1 MDAWA
6 WMTSQV
12 GAFIIGV
19 ALLLI
24 GFGYL
29 RLGLTL
35 KTLKLVKIIGVLF
48 VAYAVLSYAGIN
60 LFGTEEAAPATS
72 VGSFDVTASDS
83 MSWVTTDNN
92 AQSVTWAVTY
102 NYTAGDFS
110 GVGGADGG
118 AGAQSNSQYC
128 QVSFVVDRGLGTV
141 GLVQTYGKVS
151 GVPSVTNDTTG
162 ISYPL
167 LTKTNDQYNAIWTR
181 ADATTAYEMI
191 TLTIAETADG
201 VTVTLN
207 MTLNGDAIKSMDQ
220 YDTANLSI
228 YIGGETWSVQVLLAN
243 VS

>member
-6 WMTSQV
+6 WITSQV
-12 GAFIIGV
+12 GAFIIGL

-29 RLGLTL
+29 KLGFTL
-35 KTLKLVKIIGVLF
+35 KTLKLVKIVGVLF

-72 VGSFDVTASDS
+72 VGTFEVTGSDAQA
-83 MSWVTTDNN
+83 WITVDNN
-92 AQSVTWAVTY
+92 QQLVTWAVTY
-102 NYTAGDFS
+102 NWTAGAFT
-110 GVGGADGG
+110 GVGGADGL
-118 AGAQSNSQYC
+118 AGAATQTQFCTISYQ
-128 QVSFVVDRGLGTV
+128 VDRGLGTV
-141 GLVQTYGKVS
+141 GLVQTYGDVS
-151 GVPSVTNDTTG
+151 SIPSITNDTTG

-181 ADATTAYEMI
+181 ADASTAFKMVTI
-191 TLTIAETADG
+191 TVDEDHDG
-201 VTVTLN
+201 EAVSVN

-220 YDTANLSI
+220 YDAVNISI
-228 YIGGETWSVQVLLAN
+228 LIGGETWTVQVLLAS